1 MAQVEIITA
10 NLKCEDN
17 NTTVANKKKRVCA
30 YGRVSTDDEQEK

>member
-17 NTTVANKKKRVCA
+17 TTVANKKKKSLCLW
-30 YGRVSTDDEQEK
+30 SS

>member
-17 NTTVANKKKRVCA
+17 TTVANKKKEFVLM
-30 YGRVSTDDEQEK
+30 VELVQMMKNN